1 MILSTT
7 RQTSKLPFG
16 AVLILLHLVVLMSRF
31 FIPRLYVEYR
41 VPCVCTAC
49 TSLCCRQQ
57 NNDDDTNK
65 TSRYN
70 SRLSGTNYSRTMTIS
85 CWSSNASWR
94 LSRFGWCRW
103 FMIPISFLT
112 VFLSS
117 GYGVLMN
124 LATKLRPVDFSTA
137 RCTTPKAPLQF
148 AEKKNAITKF
158 SHLTRCPRLTRQF
171 YFRFCS
177 GKQSKLFYGLYAL
190 NLVHSAEVHQ
200 VERMSSLKMHS
211 AIFVQS
217 VQIDWLGLKG
227 TFSTTVSCLRKV
239 CCG

>member
-1 MILSTT
+1 MIRIKRADIIVDLIVLTIQGPWPS
-7 RQTSKLPFG
+7 RADPRMRREDWADSGG
-16 AVLILLHLVVLMSRF
+16 ADGSWFRSRF
-31 FIPRLYVEYR
+31 WRCSCRADTECWWTWR
-41 VPCVCTAC
+41 RSCVP
-49 TSLCCRQQ
+49 S
-57 NNDDDTNK
+57 
-65 TSRYN
+65 TSR
-70 SRLSGTNYSRTMTIS
+70 RLGAPRRKRR
-85 CWSSNASWR
+85 CSSQR
-94 LSRFGWCRW
+94 
-103 FMIPISFLT
+103 
-112 VFLSS
+112 
-117 GYGVLMN
+117 
-124 LATKLRPVDFSTA
+124 
-137 RCTTPKAPLQF
+137 
-148 AEKKNAITKF
+148 KNAITKF

-171 YFRFCS
+171 HFRFCS